1 MIGGTMD
8 RETILTPAEC
18 DLKRLPL
25 GALEAFVLSQVDG
38 RMTLEEI
45 AAIAGLDFGT
55 ARALAERLER
65 LGALFAADP
74 KNRRRS
80 TTSKAPPRAK
90 SQASMRPVRID
101 PRAEKQSLRPA
112 RPNSRS
118 DSRSEKPAVA
128 PRRASRRSLRM
139 PRVEAAVKKATV
151 DSEACDLDA
160 ATCAAIDALDARLA
174 KDDHYALL
182 DIDCAA
188 EKKAVKRAYFAFA
201 AKFHPDRFF
210 GRKLGRLRAPLD
222 RVFQRMTEA
231 HDVLV
236 DPARRAQYDLRLTPN
251 AVRSSLPPRRMSKK
265 MKAALT
271 TPPKQSAPPKQSVSP
286 KPSMRPKRATS
297 GRPPASTPPVVVMP
311 LPPLP
316 VVEHVPI
323 SEDSR
328 RRLNAAAQRLGIQR
342 RVELF
347 VQAAEE
353 AMKVDDVI
361 SAANNYRLALEV
373 SEDAFIRRKLEEVDE
388 LAKTRRRELSLARA
402 RAAER
407 DKRWSDAAL
416 HYGKANDA
424 RPAAPLAERAAH
436 ALWMSNGDLD
446 VAIRLGKSAVAMDP
460 NNAAYRVT
468 LAEIYV
474 ASDDVE
480 HAAEHVDEALELDRG
495 NARAKELSALVRK
508 KK

>member
-1 MIGGTMD
+1 MD
-8 RETILTPAEC
+8 RETILAPAQC

-45 AAIAGLDFGT
+45 AEIAGLDFPT
-55 ARALAERLER
+55 ARALAERLEG
-65 LGALFAADP
+65 LGALITADP

-80 TTSKAPPRAK
+80 IISKAPPARGK
-90 SQASMRPVRID
+90 SQASMRSVRID
-101 PRAEKQSLRPA
+101 PRAEQQSLRPA
-112 RPNSRS
+112 RPDSRS
-118 DSRSEKPAVA
+118 DKPAVP

-139 PRVEAAVKKATV
+139 PRTEAAVAVKKATV
-151 DSEACDLDA
+151 DSDACDLDA
-160 ATCAAIDALDARLA
+160 ATRAAIEAFDRRLA
-174 KDDHYALL
+174 RDDHYALL
-182 DIDCAA
+182 DIDRAA
-188 EKKAVKRAYFAFA
+188 EKKAIKRAYFAFA
-201 AKFHPDRFF
+201 AKYHPDRFF
-210 GRKLGRLRAPLD
+210 GKKLGRFRAPLD

-231 HDVLV
+231 HEVLV
-236 DPARRAQYDLRLTPN
+236 DPARRAQYDLKLTPT
-251 AVRSSLPPRRMSKK
+251 AGLSSLPPRKMSKK

-271 TPPKQSAPPKQSVSP
+271 TPPKASA
-286 KPSMRPKRATS
+286 
-297 GRPPASTPPVVVMP
+297 PPVVVMS
-311 LPPLP
+311 LPPLV

-361 SAANNYRLALEV
+361 GAANNYRLALEV
-373 SEDAFIRRKLEEVDE
+373 SEDPFIRRKLEDVDE

-436 ALWMSNGDLD
+436 ALWMSDGDLE
-446 VAIRLGKSAVAMDP
+446 VATRLGKSAVAMDP
-460 NNAAYRVT
+460 KNAAYRVT

-474 ASDDVE
+474 ATDNVE
-480 HAAEHVDEALELDRG
+480 QAGQQVDEALDLDRG

-508 KK
+508 KM

>member
-1 MIGGTMD
+1 
-8 RETILTPAEC
+8 
-18 DLKRLPL
+18 
-25 GALEAFVLSQVDG
+25 
-38 RMTLEEI
+38 
-45 AAIAGLDFGT
+45 
-55 ARALAERLER
+55 
-65 LGALFAADP
+65 
-74 KNRRRS
+74 
-80 TTSKAPPRAK
+80 
-90 SQASMRPVRID
+90 MRPVRID

-112 RPNSRS
+112 RPDSRS
-118 DSRSEKPAVA
+118 DKPAVA
-128 PRRASRRSLRM
+128 PRRGSSRSLRM

-151 DSEACDLDA
+151 DSDACDLDA
-160 ATCAAIDALDARLA
+160 ATCAAIDAIDARLA

-182 DIDCAA
+182 DIDRAA
-188 EKKAVKRAYFAFA
+188 EKKAIKRAYFAFA
-201 AKFHPDRFF
+201 AKYHPDRFF
-210 GRKLGRLRAPLD
+210 GKKLGRLRAPLD

-236 DPARRAQYDLRLTPN
+236 DPARRAQYDGKLTPS

-271 TPPKQSAPPKQSVSP
+271 TP
-286 KPSMRPKRATS
+286 
-297 GRPPASTPPVVVMP
+297 
-311 LPPLP
+311 P

-361 SAANNYRLALEV
+361 GAANNYRLALEV
-373 SEDAFIRRKLEEVDE
+373 SEDPFIRRKLEDIDE

-446 VAIRLGKSAVAMDP
+446 VATRLGKSAVAMDP
-460 NNAAYRVT
+460 KNAGYRVT

-480 HAAEHVDEALELDRG
+480 HAAEQVDEALELDRG